1 MSRALLLVG
10 SPKTRTS
17 ASLAFAEA
25 VGTRLEARGWECST
39 ERVVAALRDEA
50 RMAALLAAAGEAD
63 LVVLAFPVYVDS
75 LPAPVLALLEA
86 WAERA
91 QALAPGVRPPRLAV
105 LAQCGFPEASH
116 CDVAVEVCRL
126 FALRCGLEWSG
137 ALAFGM
143 GGAIE
148 GRPVENSPLAGR
160 LGALD
165 AAADA
170 LAAGAPIPSASTE
183 AFARPLSPPWVYPLV
198 GGLVWAR
205 QARKRGCEEP
215 LRFRR
220 YAQ

>member
-10 SPKTRTS
+10 SPKPRAS
-17 ASLAFAEA
+17 ASLSFAEA
-25 VGTRLEARGWECST
+25 LGTRLQARGWECGT
-39 ERVVAALRDEA
+39 ERIVPALRDEA
-50 RMAALLAAAGEAD
+50 RMAGLLTAASEAD

-75 LPAPVLALLEA
+75 LPAPVLALLEE
-86 WAERA
+86 WAERGC
-91 QALAPGVRPPRLAV
+91 APVPGLRRPRFAV

-126 FALRCGLEWSG
+126 FAARCGLEWSG

-148 GRPVENSPLAGR
+148 GRPVESSPLAGR
-160 LGALD
+160 TDALD

-170 LAAGAPIPSASTE
+170 LAAGTPIPSASTE
-183 AFARPLSPPWVYPLV
+183 AFARPLSPSWVYPLV
-198 GGLVWAR
+198 GGFMWSL

-215 LRFRR
+215 LRLRR

>member
-10 SPKTRTS
+10 SPKPRTS
-17 ASLAFAEA
+17 ASLTFAEA
-25 VGTRLEARGWECST
+25 LGARLQARGWECST
-39 ERVVAALRDEA
+39 ERVVPALRDET
-50 RMAALLAAAGEAD
+50 RMAGLLAAADEAD

-86 WAERA
+86 WAERGPA
-91 QALAPGVRPPRLAV
+91 VMRGDRLPRLAV

-116 CDVAVEVCRL
+116 CDVAIEVCRL
-126 FALRCGLEWSG
+126 FAARCGLDWSG

-148 GRPVENSPLAGR
+148 GRAVESSPLAGR
-160 LGALD
+160 TDALD

-170 LAAGAPIPSASTE
+170 LDARAPIPRASTE
-183 AFARPLSPPWVYPLV
+183 AFARPLTPPWTYPLM
-198 GGLVWAR
+198 GGLVWSL